1 MSLLGIDLGTNSC
14 KAVVF
19 SIGGTPLATASY
31 GYKIYS
37 PQPGFVE
44 IDANLF
50 WEAVVRTVREVAAQT
65 QDDPATALAFSTQGE
80 TMIAVDRD
88 GMPIRPTF
96 MNADNR
102 GTAEIRDLC
111 GQISKE
117 DLYQITGEPAHTMY
131 GVSELMWFKKHE
143 PELYRKAAKLVS
155 CEDFLMMRLGFEP
168 LCNYSSCCR
177 TFMLDIRRRD
187 WSDEILTASGLDRE
201 KLGTPVPS
209 GTLVGRLSRKR
220 RSFWGCTRASPS

>member
-102 GTAEIRDLC
+102 GTAEIRELC

-143 PELYRKAAKLVS
+143 PELYRKAA
-155 CEDFLMMRLGFEP
+155 
-168 LCNYSSCCR
+168 
-177 TFMLDIRRRD
+177 
-187 WSDEILTASGLDRE
+187 
-201 KLGTPVPS
+201 
-209 GTLVGRLSRKR
+209 
-220 RSFWGCTRASPS
+220 